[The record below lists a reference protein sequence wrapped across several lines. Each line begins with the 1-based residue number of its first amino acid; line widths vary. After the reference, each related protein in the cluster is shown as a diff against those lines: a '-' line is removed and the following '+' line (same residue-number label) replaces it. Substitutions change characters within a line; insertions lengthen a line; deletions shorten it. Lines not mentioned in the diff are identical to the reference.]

1 MEAVCKEQS
10 AVSVTNSKIILIR
23 FYVEDQTLIAK
34 SEDVLQLAGFQLKN
48 VVEIWR
54 ENFSC

>member
-1 MEAVCKEQS
+1 MEAVCKEKS

-23 FYVEDQTLIAK
+23 LYVEDQSLTAK
-34 SEDVLQLAGFQLKN
+34 SEDVLQLAGFQLKK

-54 ENFSC
+54 EIFNC